1 MSESPQNARNIQV
14 LVIRSN
20 LHIQKVVCFLLSRR
34 VDVAL
39 KITLDEACAMINFK
53 IFDCVP

>member
-1 MSESPQNARNIQV
+1 MREITQNARNIQV

-20 LHIQKVVCFLLSRR
+20 LHIQKVVCFLFSRR
-34 VDVAL
+34 VDVAWR
-39 KITLDEACAMINFK
+39 ITLDEACAMINFK

>member
-1 MSESPQNARNIQV
+1 MRESPQNARNIQV

-20 LHIQKVVCFLLSRR
+20 LHIQKVVCLLFSRR

-39 KITLDEACAMINFK
+39 RITLDEACAINFN